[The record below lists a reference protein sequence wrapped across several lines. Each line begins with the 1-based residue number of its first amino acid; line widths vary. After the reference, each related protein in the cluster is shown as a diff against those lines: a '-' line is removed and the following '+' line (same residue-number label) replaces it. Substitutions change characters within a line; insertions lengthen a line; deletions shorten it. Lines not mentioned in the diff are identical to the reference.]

1 MGNPR
6 GTYDLRSAYSIAM
19 GAETDMVVSDFGWI
33 WKLNTLPR
41 IKTFLWMCAHGSI
54 GVKACLVRRKVFE
67 EESCPICQRVS
78 KTILHA
84 LRDCQ
89 KVKEV
94 WRQLEIQRTDRAF
107 WISNLQDGIKINS
120 KDRGSCVQGNPPWNI
135 LFPVAV
141 WNIWKSRNMFIF
153 KRKSQNPKFSN
164 EIVNQAVE
172 FLCYVASPRNPT
184 RVVTRSIRWE
194 KPAMGWKK
202 LNTDGSV
209 FGSFGQAGC
218 GSVVRDDHENWIVGF
233 TRHIGTTNC
242 FAVELWG
249 LRDVL
254 NLCLSLNIPCFVVDV
269 DAKAVV
275 DVLRNYNYD
284 NIIIS
289 PIMEDCR

>member
-41 IKTFLWMCAHGSI
+41 IKTFLWMYAHGSI
-54 GVKACLVRRKVFE
+54 GVKACLVRRRVVE

-84 LRDCQ
+84 LRDYQ

-94 WRQLEIQRTDRAF
+94 WRQLEIQRTNRAF
-107 WISNLQDGIKINS
+107 WTSNLQDGIKINS

-135 LFPVAV
+135 LSPVAV

-153 KRKSQNPKFSN
+153 KRQSQNPNFSN

-218 GSVVRDDHENWIVGF
+218 GSVVRDDHGNWISGF
-233 TRHIGTTNC
+233 IRHIGTTNC

-249 LRDVL
+249 LRDGL
-254 NLCLSLNIPCFVVDV
+254 SLCLSLNIPCLVIDVDV
-269 DAKAVV
+269 KAVV